1 MTSDYGKGDYAF
13 LMTRRRTGLWIA
25 ISLATA
31 VLLVIIGV
39 AIAHRG
45 PVGPGGDPPTASANP
60 SGAPT
65 PSAGPV
71 EQSLPTGSNTYAMT
85 WDRQQRTYRV
95 FVPTGLTGPS
105 PLVVMLHGGGGSG
118 EQAETSYGW
127 DRLAQHE
134 HFIVAYPDA
143 LGPVIHAWNVDGVDE
158 TGAPCCGRSG
168 RDGVD
173 DVGFVLA
180 MVEAIEQASPID
192 RDQMFAAG
200 ISNGGI
206 LSYTLACESDVFAA
220 IGPDSATMLA
230 ECRDPNPTSVIHI
243 HGLKDTTIPFDG
255 SPGTGPATIDGPRID
270 SVIEAWRTVDGCGA
284 PIVTAAGVVVTSIA
298 SCADGRSVELV
309 TVADGEHGW
318 PGAPLK
324 AGDPEEF
331 RHQPSQA
338 LDATSVIWQ
347 FFAAHPKR

>member
-1 MTSDYGKGDYAF
+1 
-13 LMTRRRTGLWIA
+13 MTRRRTGLRIA
-25 ISLATA
+25 VSLAVA
-31 VLLVIIGV
+31 ALLVIVGF

-45 PVGPGGDPPTASANP
+45 QVTAGADAPAASARP
-60 SGAPT
+60 SSAST
-65 PSAGPV
+65 PSAAPV
-71 EQSLPTGSNTYAMT
+71 EQSLPTGSNAYAMQ
-85 WDRQQRTYRV
+85 WDGEQRTYRV

-118 EQAETSYGW
+118 QQAETSYGW
-127 DRLAQHE
+127 DRLAQEE
-134 HFIVAYPDA
+134 HIIVAYPDA

-180 MVEAIEQASPID
+180 MVEAIGQASPID
-192 RDQMFAAG
+192 RGRVFAAG

-220 IGPDSATMLA
+220 IAPDSATMLA
-230 ECRDPNPTSVIHI
+230 DCRHPNPTSVIHI
-243 HGLKDTTIPFDG
+243 HGLEDTTIPFDG

-270 SVIEAWRTVDGCGA
+270 SVIEAWRTVDGCDA
-284 PIVTAAGVVVTSIA
+284 PDVTTAGVVVTSIA

-324 AGDPEEF
+324 PGDPEEF